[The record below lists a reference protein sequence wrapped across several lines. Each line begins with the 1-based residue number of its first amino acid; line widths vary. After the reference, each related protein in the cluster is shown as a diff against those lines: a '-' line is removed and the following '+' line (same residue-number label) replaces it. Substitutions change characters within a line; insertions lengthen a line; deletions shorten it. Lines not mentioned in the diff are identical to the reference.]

1 MSRRVTRVLDLC
13 DEEDDHGW
21 LDVSRIRVPM
31 RMKLGDEHGRLLL
44 RGQDSHSHSESICR
58 QSLVNFRR

>member
-1 MSRRVTRVLDLC
+1 VLALC

-21 LDVSRIRVPM
+21 LDVRRIRVV
-31 RMKLGDEHGRLLL
+31 RMKLKDKHGHLLL

-58 QSLVNFRR
+58 QSGVNFRP

>member
-1 MSRRVTRVLDLC
+1 MSRRGTRVLNVC

-21 LDVSRIRVPM
+21 LDVRRIRVM

-58 QSLVNFRR
+58 ESLVNFRP